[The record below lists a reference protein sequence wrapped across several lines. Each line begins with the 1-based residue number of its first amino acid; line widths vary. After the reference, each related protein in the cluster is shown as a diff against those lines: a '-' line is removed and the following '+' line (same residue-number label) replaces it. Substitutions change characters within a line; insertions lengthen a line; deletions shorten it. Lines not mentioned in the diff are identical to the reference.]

1 MKMIFVWDIA
11 KSDWVKDSDWIVPLP
26 LQ

>member
-11 KSDWVKDSDWIVPLP
+11 KSDWVHDSDWIVPLM
-26 LQ
+26 LK